1 MDCIDISNVVDQQE
15 LINKICSTVTDQQNK
30 YKSETMSNKKAD
42 KSDNNEQ
49 NEVKTFSLKLKLTWT
64 I

>member
-30 YKSETMSNKKAD
+30 YKSETMSNKKAV
-42 KSDNNEQ
+42 KSDNNGQ
-49 NEVKTFSLKLKLTWT
+49 NEVKNLLLEWT